1 MGRKNQFKLDTV
13 SIRLVKDSPV
23 YSDFQ
28 IKSPG
33 DAIHLIGETIC
44 GMDREVV
51 CVINLKADG
60 TPINCNFA
68 SIGAVNYAVVN
79 PRELLKTGI
88 LSNAVNMMLVHNHPG
103 DTLFPSSDDIR
114 LTDKILKLSDLVGIP
129 LLDHIIVGTDNTEYF
144 SFREKGIIRNPR
156 EMYAQDYRQIGWE
169 REQKAAEKGR
179 MGR

>member
-1 MGRKNQFKLDTV
+1 MGRRNQFKLDTV

-23 YSDFQ
+23 YADFQ
-28 IKSPG
+28 IKSPF
-33 DAIHLIGETIC
+33 DAVHLVGETIC

-68 SIGAVNYAVVN
+68 SIGAVNYAMVN

-88 LSNAVNMMLVHNHPG
+88 LSNAADMMLVHNHPSG
-103 DTLFPSSDDIR
+103 RLFPSVNDTS
-114 LTDKILKLSDLVGIP
+114 LTDKVLRLSDLVGIP
-129 LLDHIIVGTDNTEYF
+129 LLDHIIVGTDNREYF

-156 EMYAQDYRQIGWE
+156 ERYAEDYKKIMWE
-169 REQKAAEKGR
+169 REQKTAGKGR
-179 MGR
+179 TGR